1 MMSRALEIYLYGVY
15 NHVEQVNKQATVQE
29 RKDMKQEVYLVDG
42 MTCASCSSA
51 VERVTRKLSGVQESQ
66 VNLVMGTLDITYD
79 ETQVTPDMII
89 GKIDKAGYSARL
101 RIEEPQAVKAAPQA
115 DEMADLKA
123 EGRQV
128 GIALALS
135 AVLLYVAM
143 GPMLI
148 KGLPLPNIVNMDTHP
163 VNAAM
168 LQMLLAIPILLI
180 GRRFFTH
187 GFKALFNLSPT
198 MDSLVALGASA
209 SFLFSLYM
217 TFMITDNPHHVH
229 HLYYESAGIVVS
241 LVMMGKH
248 MEARSKLK
256 TTEAIRKLMEL
267 SPDTAILVKEDG
279 SVTEVPTGSVKAG
292 DTLLVRPGS
301 KVPLDGRVIRG
312 ESAVDESLLT
322 GESMPVEKT
331 QNSEVIGG
339 SLNQQG
345 ALYMTVTR
353 VGQETVL
360 SRIVRFVQ
368 DAQGKKA
375 PISGM
380 ADKVAAV
387 FVPIVIVIALA
398 SSIAWLAAGKD
409 LSFAVTIL
417 TAVLVIACPCAMG
430 LATPTAIVVGT
441 GLGAVNGILI
451 RNGEALEK
459 THETDVVVFDKTG
472 TVTNGRPEVSYIN
485 ALDGDEA
492 GMMARAA
499 LAEQA
504 SQHPLAAA
512 FITKAEEMN
521 APVSNLSVKDFRNT
535 SGMGIEADFSDGS
548 SIAIGNERLMANNS
562 IAVEALREEADAF
575 ARKGETPVYI
585 AVNGALSGIVSVA
598 DQLKPNAKD
607 AVRELKGMGIRTVLL
622 TGDNER
628 TADTI
633 GGLLEVD
640 EVIANVLPEGKAK
653 VINDIKSSG
662 KKVLMVGDGINDSP
676 ALAAADVGLAIGS
689 GSDIAIE
696 TADVVLMKS
705 DIQDVPRAIRLSKKT
720 IRNIKQN
727 LFWAFIYNIIGIP
740 IAAGLLYIFGGSLMN
755 PMLAGLAMSLSSV
768 FVVGNA
774 LRLRRA
780 KI

>member
-1 MMSRALEIYLYGVY
+1 
-15 NHVEQVNKQATVQE
+15 
-29 RKDMKQEVYLVDG
+29 MKQEVYLVDG

-51 VERVTRKLSGVQESQ
+51 VERVTRKLPGVQDSQ
-66 VNLVMGTLDITYD
+66 VNLVMGTMDITYD
-79 ETQVTPDMII
+79 ETQVTPELIMQ
-89 GKIDKAGYSARL
+89 KIDKAGYIARPKA
-101 RIEEPQAVKAAPQA
+101 EEVQAAQDQPQT
-115 DEMADLKA
+115 DELAELKS

-128 GIALALS
+128 GLALALS
-135 AVLLYVAM
+135 AILLYVAM
-143 GPMLI
+143 GPMLF
-148 KGLPLPNIVNMDTHP
+148 KGIPIPNIFHVDTHP
-163 VNAAM
+163 VNAAI
-168 LQMLLAIPILLI
+168 LQMLLTIPILWI

-187 GFKALFNLSPT
+187 GFKALFNGNPT
-198 MDSLVALGASA
+198 MDSLVALGSSA

-217 TFMITDNPHHVH
+217 TFMISDNPHHAH

-267 SPDTAILVKEDG
+267 APDTAVFVKADG
-279 SVTEVPTGSVKAG
+279 SVMEVPTSTVNVG

-301 KVPLDGRVIRG
+301 KVPLDGKVIKG

-322 GESMPVEKT
+322 GESMPVEK
-331 QNSEVIGG
+331 SEGHEVIGG

-353 VGQETVL
+353 IGQETTL

-387 FVPIVIVIALA
+387 FVPIVIAIALV
-398 SSIAWLAAGKD
+398 SSIAWLVAGKD
-409 LSFAVTIL
+409 ISFAVQIL

-441 GLGAVNGILI
+441 GLGASNGILI

-472 TVTNGRPEVSYIN
+472 TVTNGKPEVSYIN
-485 ALDGDEA
+485 ALDGEA
-492 GMMARAA
+492 VHMMARVA

-512 FITKAEEMN
+512 FISKAEEMN
-521 APVSNLSVKDFRNT
+521 ALTANLSVKDFRNT

-548 SIAIGNERLMANNS
+548 NIAIGNAKLMEKNS
-562 IAVEALREEADAF
+562 IEVLDDLREVADSYAQ
-575 ARKGETPVYI
+575 KGETPVYV
-585 AVNGALSGIVSVA
+585 ALNGVLSGIVSVA
-598 DQLKPNAKD
+598 DQLKSNAKD
-607 AVRELKGMGIRTVLL
+607 AVNELKQMGIRTVLL

-633 GGLLEVD
+633 GKLLEVD

-653 VINDIKSSG
+653 VVNEIRSSG

-676 ALAAADVGLAIGS
+676 ALAAADVGLAIGN

-740 IAAGLLYIFGGSLMN
+740 IAGGLLYIFGGPLMN

>member
-1 MMSRALEIYLYGVY
+1 
-15 NHVEQVNKQATVQE
+15 
-29 RKDMKQEVYLVDG
+29 
-42 MTCASCSSA
+42 
-51 VERVTRKLSGVQESQ
+51 
-66 VNLVMGTLDITYD
+66 
-79 ETQVTPDMII
+79 
-89 GKIDKAGYSARL
+89 
-101 RIEEPQAVKAAPQA
+101 
-115 DEMADLKA
+115 
-123 EGRQV
+123 
-128 GIALALS
+128 
-135 AVLLYVAM
+135 
-143 GPMLI
+143 
-148 KGLPLPNIVNMDTHP
+148 
-163 VNAAM
+163 
-168 LQMLLAIPILLI
+168 
-180 GRRFFTH
+180 
-187 GFKALFNLSPT
+187 
-198 MDSLVALGASA
+198 
-209 SFLFSLYM
+209 
-217 TFMITDNPHHVH
+217 
-229 HLYYESAGIVVS
+229 
-241 LVMMGKH
+241 
-248 MEARSKLK
+248 
-256 TTEAIRKLMEL
+256 
-267 SPDTAILVKEDG
+267 
-279 SVTEVPTGSVKAG
+279 
-292 DTLLVRPGS
+292 
-301 KVPLDGRVIRG
+301 
-312 ESAVDESLLT
+312 
-322 GESMPVEKT
+322 
-331 QNSEVIGG
+331 
-339 SLNQQG
+339 
-345 ALYMTVTR
+345 
-353 VGQETVL
+353 
-360 SRIVRFVQ
+360 
-368 DAQGKKA
+368 
-375 PISGM
+375 
-380 ADKVAAV
+380 
-387 FVPIVIVIALA
+387 IVIVIALA

-441 GLGAVNGILI
+441 GLGAVSGILI

-512 FITKAEEMN
+512 FIAKAEEMN
-521 APVSNLSVKDFRNT
+521 APVSILSVKDFRNT

-548 SIAIGNERLMANNS
+548 SIAIGNERLMAKNS

-575 ARKGETPVYI
+575 ARKGETPVYV
-585 AVNGALSGIVSVA
+585 AVNGSLSGIVSVA

-607 AVRELKGMGIRTVLL
+607 AVRELKQMGIRTVLL

-628 TADTI
+628 TAGTI
-633 GGLLEVD
+633 GRLLEVD

>member
-1 MMSRALEIYLYGVY
+1 
-15 NHVEQVNKQATVQE
+15 
-29 RKDMKQEVYLVDG
+29 MKQEIYLVDG

-51 VERVTRKLSGVQESQ
+51 VERVTGKLPGVQESQ

-79 ETQVTPDMII
+79 ETQVTPDLII
-89 GKIDKAGYSARL
+89 GKIDKAGYSARI
-101 RIEEPQAVKAAPQA
+101 RMEETQAVQAAPKA
-115 DEMADLKA
+115 DELADLKA

-128 GIALALS
+128 SLALALS
-135 AVLLYVAM
+135 AMLLYVAM

-148 KGLPLPNIVNMDTHP
+148 KGFPIPDIVNMDTRP

-168 LQMLLAIPILLI
+168 LQMLLTIPILWI

-187 GFKALFNLSPT
+187 GFKALFNGSPT

-209 SFLFSLYM
+209 SFIFSLYM
-217 TFMITDNPHHVH
+217 TFMISDNPHHVH

-248 MEARSKLK
+248 MESRSKLK

-279 SVTEVPTGSVKAG
+279 SVMEVPTTSVKAG

-322 GESMPVEKT
+322 GESMPVEKSE
-331 QNSEVIGG
+331 NSEVIGG

-353 VGQETVL
+353 VGHETVL

-387 FVPIVIVIALA
+387 FVPIVIGIALA
-398 SSIAWLAAGKD
+398 ASIAWLAAGKD
-409 LSFAVTIL
+409 LSFVVTIL

-441 GLGAVNGILI
+441 GLGAVSGILI

-459 THETDVVVFDKTG
+459 THETEVVVFDKTG
-472 TVTNGRPEVSYIN
+472 TVTNGKPEVSYIN
-485 ALDGDEA
+485 ALDGDMA

-512 FITKAEEMN
+512 FISKAEEMN
-521 APVSNLSVKDFRNT
+521 APVSSLSVKDFRNT

-548 SIAIGNERLMANNS
+548 SIAIGNARLMEKQG
-562 IAVEALREEADAF
+562 ITVEKLRDEADTY
-575 ARKGETPVYI
+575 ARKGETPVYV

-598 DQLKPNAKD
+598 DRLKPNAID
-607 AVRELKGMGIRTVLL
+607 AVRELKQMGIRTVLL

-633 GGLLEVD
+633 GRLLEVD

-740 IAAGLLYIFGGSLMN
+740 IAAGLLYVFGGPLMN

>member
-1 MMSRALEIYLYGVY
+1 
-15 NHVEQVNKQATVQE
+15 
-29 RKDMKQEVYLVDG
+29 
-42 MTCASCSSA
+42 
-51 VERVTRKLSGVQESQ
+51 
-66 VNLVMGTLDITYD
+66 
-79 ETQVTPDMII
+79 
-89 GKIDKAGYSARL
+89 
-101 RIEEPQAVKAAPQA
+101 
-115 DEMADLKA
+115 
-123 EGRQV
+123 
-128 GIALALS
+128 
-135 AVLLYVAM
+135 
-143 GPMLI
+143 
-148 KGLPLPNIVNMDTHP
+148 
-163 VNAAM
+163 
-168 LQMLLAIPILLI
+168 
-180 GRRFFTH
+180 
-187 GFKALFNLSPT
+187 
-198 MDSLVALGASA
+198 
-209 SFLFSLYM
+209 
-217 TFMITDNPHHVH
+217 
-229 HLYYESAGIVVS
+229 
-241 LVMMGKH
+241 
-248 MEARSKLK
+248 
-256 TTEAIRKLMEL
+256 
-267 SPDTAILVKEDG
+267 
-279 SVTEVPTGSVKAG
+279 
-292 DTLLVRPGS
+292 
-301 KVPLDGRVIRG
+301 
-312 ESAVDESLLT
+312 
-322 GESMPVEKT
+322 MPVEKT

-441 GLGAVNGILI
+441 GLGAVSGILI

-472 TVTNGRPEVSYIN
+472 TVTNGRPEVSYMN

-521 APVSNLSVKDFRNT
+521 APVSALSVKDFRNT
-535 SGMGIEADFSDGS
+535 TGMGIEADLSDGS
-548 SIAIGNERLMANNS
+548 SITIGNERLMAKNG
-562 IAVEALREEADAF
+562 IAVEALREEADSF

-628 TADTI
+628 TAGTI
-633 GGLLEVD
+633 GSLLEVD

-653 VINDIKSSG
+653 VINDIKSS
-662 KKVLMVGDGINDSP
+662 
-676 ALAAADVGLAIGS
+676 
-689 GSDIAIE
+689 
-696 TADVVLMKS
+696 
-705 DIQDVPRAIRLSKKT
+705 
-720 IRNIKQN
+720 
-727 LFWAFIYNIIGIP
+727 
-740 IAAGLLYIFGGSLMN
+740 AG
-755 PMLAGLAMSLSSV
+755 
-768 FVVGNA
+768 
-774 LRLRRA
+774 RC
-780 KI
+780 

>member
-1 MMSRALEIYLYGVY
+1 
-15 NHVEQVNKQATVQE
+15 
-29 RKDMKQEVYLVDG
+29 MKQEVYLVDG

-51 VERVTRKLSGVQESQ
+51 VERVTRKLPGVQESQ

-79 ETQVTPDMII
+79 EAQVTPELII
-89 GKIDKAGYSARL
+89 EKIDKAGYSARQKAD
-101 RIEEPQAVKAAPQA
+101 EAQAAQAAPEA
-115 DEMADLKA
+115 DELEVLKSQ
-123 EGRQV
+123 GRQV
-128 GIALALS
+128 GLALALS

-143 GPMLI
+143 GPMLWSGI
-148 KGLPLPNIVNMDTHP
+148 PIPDIFHVDTHP

-168 LQMLLAIPILLI
+168 LQMLLTIPILWI

-187 GFKALFNLSPT
+187 GFKALFNGNPT

-217 TFMITDNPHHVH
+217 TFQISDHPQHAH
-229 HLYYESAGIVVS
+229 HLYYESAGIVVA

-256 TTEAIRKLMEL
+256 TTEAIKKLMEL
-267 SPDTAILVKEDG
+267 TPDTAVFVKEDG
-279 SVTEVPTGSVKAG
+279 SVMEVPTGTVKVG
-292 DTLLVRPGS
+292 DTILVRPGS
-301 KVPLDGRVIRG
+301 KVPLDGRVIKG
-312 ESAVDESLLT
+312 ESGVDESLLT
-322 GESMPVEKT
+322 GESMPVEKSEG
-331 QNSEVIGG
+331 SEVIGG

-345 ALYMTVTR
+345 ALYVTVTR
-353 VGQETVL
+353 VGQETTL

-380 ADKVAAV
+380 ADKVASV
-387 FVPIVIVIALA
+387 FVPIVIGIALVA
-398 SSIAWLAAGKD
+398 SLAWLIAGKD
-409 LSFAVTIL
+409 LSFVVSIL

-441 GLGAVNGILI
+441 GLGAGNGILI

-472 TVTNGRPEVSYIN
+472 TVTNGKPEVSYIN
-485 ALDGDEA
+485 TLNGDTA
-492 GMMARAA
+492 DMMARVA
-499 LAEQA
+499 LAERA

-512 FITKAEEMN
+512 FISKAEEMN
-521 APVSNLSVKDFRNT
+521 APVSDLSVKDFRNT
-535 SGMGIEADFSDGS
+535 SGMGIEADFSDGGT
-548 SIAIGNERLMANNS
+548 IAIGNAKLMEKNG
-562 IAVEALREEADAF
+562 IEVDPLREEADSYAQ
-575 ARKGETPVYI
+575 KGETPVYV
-585 AVNGALSGIVSVA
+585 ALDGALSGIVSVA
-598 DQLKPNAKD
+598 DQLKSNAKD
-607 AVRELKGMGIRTVLL
+607 AVNELRQMGIRTVLL

-633 GGLLEVD
+633 GKLLEVD

-653 VINDIKSSG
+653 VVNDIKSSG

-676 ALAAADVGLAIGS
+676 ALAAADVGLAIGN

-740 IAAGLLYIFGGSLMN
+740 IAAGLLYIFGGPLMN

>member
-1 MMSRALEIYLYGVY
+1 M
-15 NHVEQVNKQATVQE
+15 
-29 RKDMKQEVYLVDG
+29 
-42 MTCASCSSA
+42 
-51 VERVTRKLSGVQESQ
+51 
-66 VNLVMGTLDITYD
+66 
-79 ETQVTPDMII
+79 
-89 GKIDKAGYSARL
+89 
-101 RIEEPQAVKAAPQA
+101 
-115 DEMADLKA
+115 
-123 EGRQV
+123 
-128 GIALALS
+128 
-135 AVLLYVAM
+135 
-143 GPMLI
+143 
-148 KGLPLPNIVNMDTHP
+148 
-163 VNAAM
+163 
-168 LQMLLAIPILLI
+168 
-180 GRRFFTH
+180 
-187 GFKALFNLSPT
+187 
-198 MDSLVALGASA
+198 
-209 SFLFSLYM
+209 
-217 TFMITDNPHHVH
+217 
-229 HLYYESAGIVVS
+229 YYESAGIVVS

-512 FITKAEEMN
+512 FIAKAEEMN
-521 APVSNLSVKDFRNT
+521 APVSILSVKDFRNT

-548 SIAIGNERLMANNS
+548 SIAIGNERLMAKNG
-562 IAVEALREEADAF
+562 IAVDVLREEADSF

-628 TADTI
+628 TAGTI

-662 KKVLMVGDGINDSP
+662 RKVLMVGDGINDSP